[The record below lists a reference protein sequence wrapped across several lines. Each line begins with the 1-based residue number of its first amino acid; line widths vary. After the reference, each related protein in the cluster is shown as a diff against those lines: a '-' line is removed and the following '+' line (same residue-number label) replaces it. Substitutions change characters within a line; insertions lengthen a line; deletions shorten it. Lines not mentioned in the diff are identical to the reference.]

1 MAARARLTEGERA
14 LVLDHLAS
22 NAKDAAGRP

>member
-1 MAARARLTEGERA
+1 MYNFFTS

-22 NAKDAAGRP
+22 WAKHH